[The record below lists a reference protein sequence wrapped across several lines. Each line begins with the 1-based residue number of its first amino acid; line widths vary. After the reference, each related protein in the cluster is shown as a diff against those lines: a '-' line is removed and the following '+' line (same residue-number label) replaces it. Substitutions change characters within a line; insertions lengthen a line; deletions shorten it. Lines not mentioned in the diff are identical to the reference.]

1 MIHQQ
6 STWIGIQLEGTD
18 RTFWAL
24 PRPEDDGR
32 LAELLDRDSVAVS
45 LADDGDVEGHTQST
59 DVTLDIEG
67 HAMTLRMP
75 TIADAASFR
84 RGLAVGVVTATIVV
98 GGAAAAI
105 QGGLAPT
112 SVEQAPAAPAAPASV
127 EQPIHPQHRTELLN
141 PVAPAAPIVTNDR
154 VLNHPQ
160 HQTELLNPVAPAA
173 PIVTNDRVLNHPQH
187 QTELLN
193 PVAPAAPAAP
203 AAPTTVDQGSQR
215 TINSVYNVDTVDV
228 VAPAAPAQA
237 APGMSDPSAGDSS
250 VPRAGQRPEPR

>member
-1 MIHQQ
+1 MTYTQ
-6 STWIGIQLEGTD
+6 TNWIGIQLEGTD

-32 LAELLDRDSVAVS
+32 LAELLEAGSVAMS
-45 LADDGDVEGHTQST
+45 LADGEDVQGHGQST
-59 DVTLDIEG
+59 DVTLDVEG

-75 TIADAASFR
+75 TVADAASFR

-105 QGGLAPT
+105 QGIAPT

-127 EQPIHPQHRTELLN
+127 DRVLNHPQHRTELLN
-141 PVAPAAPIVTNDR
+141 PVAPAAPIVTTDR

-160 HQTELLNPVAPAA
+160 HQTELVNPVAPAA
-173 PIVTNDRVLNHPQH
+173 PIVTTDRVLNHPQH
-187 QTELLN
+187 GTELLN
-193 PVAPAAPAAP
+193 PVAPAAPAIP
-203 AAPTTVDQGSQR
+203 VTPNVDKGSQR
-215 TINSVYNVDTVDV
+215 TINPVYNVDTGDV

-237 APGMSDPSAGDSS
+237 VPGMSDPSAGDSS